1 MNRTMRRNFSW
12 MAAGL
17 AVLIATSLFSV
28 ASAQHTITFL
38 GKTTDQTDYSPTG
51 MNVGKAG
58 FWFAQFNA
66 SSFVTN
72 QLVDNNHVNQFPS
85 WILPNFNKADTTA
98 NTGYSFCLGGSGDC
112 YSEGGDTNWNT
123 LKLPNGVTGLSGALV
138 DPSSAN
144 NSSNTVPQL
153 LFGAGTPSDFLM
165 HIVVDNE
172 NTTNLHRD
180 GGRVEARGAFPAP
193 TNGTN
198 VNNQVTPTV
207 AGFNGTADV
216 YTFRYSGWLP
226 GEIIKIRLNSGIIGE
241 RGGIAGVMFD
251 VVPEPTSML
260 LLSLGM
266 IGCASTFAR
275 FRRG

>member
-12 MAAGL
+12 MAADL
-17 AVLIATSLFSV
+17 AVLIAICLVSV

-51 MNVGKAG
+51 MNVGTAG

-144 NSSNTVPQL
+144 NSS
-153 LFGAGTPSDFLM
+153 GTCATASPRSGNAVGFLDA
-165 HIVVDNE
+165 H
-172 NTTNLHRD
+172 
-180 GGRVEARGAFPAP
+180 
-193 TNGTN
+193 
-198 VNNQVTPTV
+198 
-207 AGFNGTADV
+207 
-216 YTFRYSGWLP
+216 S
-226 GEIIKIRLNSGIIGE
+226 
-241 RGGIAGVMFD
+241 
-251 VVPEPTSML
+251 
-260 LLSLGM
+260 
-266 IGCASTFAR
+266 C
-275 FRRG
+275 

>member
-1 MNRTMRRNFSW
+1 MTRTTQQNFSLI
-12 MAAGL
+12 ASGL
-17 AVLIATSLFSV
+17 ASLVGLCLTQAAV
-28 ASAQHTITFL
+28 AETITFL
-38 GKTTDQTDYSPTG
+38 GKTTDVTDYSPTG
-51 MNVGKAG
+51 MNVGTAG
-58 FWFAQFNA
+58 FWFAQINQSA
-66 SSFVTN
+66 FVTN

-85 WILPNFNKADTTA
+85 WVLPNFNKADTTA

-112 YSEGGDTNWNT
+112 YSEGGDPNWNN
-123 LKLPNGVTGLSGALV
+123 LKLPNGVTGRSGALV

-144 NSSNTVPQL
+144 SSSNTVPQL
-153 LFGAGTPSDFLM
+153 LLGAGTPSDFLM

-180 GGRVEARGAFPAP
+180 GSRVEARGAFPAP

-198 VNNQVTPTV
+198 VSNLVNPTV

-216 YTFRYSGWLP
+216 YTFRYTGWLP
-226 GEIIKIRLNSGIIGE
+226 GEIIKIRLNSGVAGE

-260 LLSLGM
+260 LLVLGVIGYTSSL
-266 IGCASTFAR
+266 AR
-275 FRRG
+275 RRRD